1 MYDEFLSKAGA
12 VRAQGR
18 PFAVATVVR
27 HQSPVSSKTGDK
39 AIIEADGNIWGWVG
53 GGCVQPLVVREALN
67 AIKEGRSRL
76 IRIAPS
82 DQPEEGIVSYRMT
95 CQGGGALD
103 IFIEPVLPKPQ
114 LLIVGRSLTARTLSR
129 LGKAVNY
136 TVTVVAPGTDRDS
149 FPDADLVRQELDLS
163 KLELAPECY
172 IVISTQ
178 GEDDEEALEQALR
191 TGHPYV
197 AFVASRAKAGKILD
211 ALGRKGIP
219 EELLS
224 RVRAPAGLDFG
235 TLSPEEIAVSILVEI
250 IQVRK
255 SKAALTGKGETPV
268 VAPLAQT
275 RDPVCGMAVDPAA
288 AKYRSEFG
296 ETVFYF
302 CCSSCKESFDQDPGK
317 YVGKPRC

>member
-1 MYDEFLSKAGA
+1 MYDEFLTRAAG
-12 VRAQGR
+12 VHSQGR

-27 HQSPVSSKTGDK
+27 HQSPVSSKAGDK
-39 AIIEADGNIWGWVG
+39 AIIQADGTIWGWVG
-53 GGCVQPLVVREALN
+53 GGCVQPLVVREALR
-67 AIKEGRSRL
+67 AIEEGRSRL

-82 DQPEEGIVSYRMT
+82 DRPEEGIVSYRMT

-114 LLIVGRSLTARTLSR
+114 LLIVGRSLTARTLSK
-129 LGKAVNY
+129 LGKAINY
-136 TVTVVAPGTDRDS
+136 AITVVAPGTDRDS
-149 FPDADLVRQELDLS
+149 FPDADLVCQELDLS
-163 KLELAPECY
+163 RLELARECY

-219 EELLS
+219 AQLLS

-250 IQVRK
+250 IQVGK
-255 SKAALTGKGETPV
+255 SKAALIEKGETPAN
-268 VAPLAQT
+268 APLAEA
-275 RDPVCGMAVDPAA
+275 RDPVCGMVVDPAA

-296 ETVFYF
+296 ENVFYF
-302 CCSSCKESFDQDPGK
+302 CCSGCKESFDEDPGK
-317 YVGKPRC
+317 YTGVR